1 MGGFFMDVST
11 AVAQRIST
19 RAFKPDPLSEADIR
33 AWLTAAQRAPSGGNT
48 QPWRVIVVTGAAK
61 DEVIGKAAGVLKDS
75 PAGQPTDR
83 PIYPK
88 ELWEPHEARRRRV
101 GEMMYQAL
109 DMPKADRAARIAWFA
124 NNFRFFGAPV
134 AVFIVIDE
142 RMGHGQWG
150 HTGMY
155 LQTLALLAE
164 ERGWGTC
171 MQECWGILR
180 PMLKAHFDLGESEMV
195 WCGMAVG
202 IPDADHPVN
211 SLRAERADIYE
222 IAVLKGF

>member
-211 SLRAERADIYE
+211 SLRAERADIDE

>member
-1 MGGFFMDVST
+1 MGDFFMDVST

-88 ELWEPHEARRRRV
+88 DLWEPHEARRRRV
-101 GEMMYQAL
+101 GEMMYEVL
-109 DMPKADRAARIAWFA
+109 DIPKADRAARIAWFA

-171 MQECWGILR
+171 LQECWGILR

-195 WCGMAVG
+195 WCGIAVG

-211 SLRAERADIYE
+211 SLRAERADIDD
-222 IAVLKGF
+222 IAILKGF

>member
-1 MGGFFMDVST
+1 MDVST

-19 RAFKPDPLSEADIR
+19 RAFKPDPLSEREIR
-33 AWLTAAQRAPSGGNT
+33 DWLTAAQRAPSGGNT
-48 QPWRVIVVTGAAK
+48 QPWRVIVVTGNAR
-61 DEVIGKAAGVLKDS
+61 DEIIAKAASVLKDS

-88 ELWEPHEARRRRV
+88 DLWEPHEARRRRV
-101 GEMMYQAL
+101 GEMMYDVL
-109 DMPKADRAARIAWFA
+109 DIPKSDRAARLAWFA

-134 AVFIVIDE
+134 AVFIVLDE

-180 PMLKAHFDLGESEMV
+180 PMLKEHFGLGAAEMV
-195 WCGMAVG
+195 WCGIAVG

-211 SLRAERADIYE
+211 SLRAERADVDE

>member
-1 MGGFFMDVST
+1 MDVST

-33 AWLTAAQRAPSGGNT
+33 DWLTAAQRAPSGGNT

-61 DEVIGKAAGVLKDS
+61 DEVIGKAADVLKDS

-88 ELWEPHEARRRRV
+88 DLWQPHEARRRRV
-101 GEMMYQAL
+101 GEMMYDVL
-109 DMPKADRAARIAWFA
+109 DIPKADRAARIAWFA

-180 PMLKAHFDLGESEMV
+180 PMLKEHFGLSDSEMV

-211 SLRAERADIYE
+211 SLRAERADIDE

>member
-1 MGGFFMDVST
+1 MDVST

-19 RAFKPDPLSEADIR
+19 RAFKPEPLSEADIR

-88 ELWEPHEARRRRV
+88 DLWQPHEARRRRV
-101 GEMMYQAL
+101 GEMMYEVL
-109 DMPKADRAARIAWFA
+109 DIPKADRAARIAWFA

-180 PMLKAHFDLGESEMV
+180 PMLKEHFGLGEHEMV

-202 IPDADHPVN
+202 IPDAGHPVN
-211 SLRAERADIYE
+211 SLRAERADIDE